1 MILNNIASIHD
12 FAEARRRNPQIA
24 ISCTVGDLSAPGILD
39 LVDAMLERKIRVFRF
54 GDLAEYEPLEG
65 VTWMRHVSSLPAE
78 TLETVRSRFRI
89 ALAHIDAAGG
99 SYEIDGP
106 LVSLLL
112 DETANAVEIA
122 GRETK
127 ISEKTVHYVDVDATQ
142 TRDCLDPWRIAFVQ
156 ADASVRPCCFFEEK
170 LGTLATES
178 LTEVV
183 EGMEFRKLRRELLTG
198 ELRPNCRSCS
208 ARPLIDRAAFVK
220 KLSAMAEAEARASS
234 SPAQMHRPF

>member
-1 MILNNIASIHD
+1 MVRRSEDVGTGLFATGWPNGKRLLATDRSAEGAHD
-12 FAEARRRNPQIA
+12 DPCIVQKV
-24 ISCTVGDLSAPGILD
+24 TVAFEYP
-39 LVDAMLERKIRVFRF
+39 VFF
-54 GDLAEYEPLEG
+54 
-65 VTWMRHVSSLPAE
+65 
-78 TLETVRSRFRI
+78 
-89 ALAHIDAAGG
+89 
-99 SYEIDGP
+99 
-106 LVSLLL
+106 
-112 DETANAVEIA
+112 
-122 GRETK
+122 
-127 ISEKTVHYVDVDATQ
+127 